1 MAYTAQSSAAAL
13 NRAFNKAN
21 ATPTAFAATVAEL
34 TADTRAAANKF
45 DDGTL
50 TDLALSTK
58 ILTNLGILPSTVTEV
73 MALEAA
79 VADYFAANGKENRGF
94 VVLQL
99 AEILSGITEA
109 TNPLFV
115 YYGAAATAW
124 NAEVAASVTD
134 SSDQTLSL
142 TASTTDSLVGGL
154 GADIFAGVNSL
165 LSSAKTMD
173 VTDKIAGGAGNDIF
187 NVAMNTAWSGF
198 TTGTVADVETIAITN
213 SNSAAT
219 TFDASGITGAT
230 TYTLNG
236 ATGGFTSITDIG
248 TGFNTLNI
256 NGQKGA
262 SDSVTLSTA
271 FVNGAAET
279 AVAAVTDAVT
289 VNATDV
295 GATAAVTLTLNSFET
310 VNLNST
316 LSANT
321 GNAVSFSTTGAV
333 SKLNVS
339 GSGKIT
345 IAAVDNE
352 LTAFDASAATGVVTA
367 TLTNVSGVAQLATVL
382 GGTASDVITVDT
394 QDLKS
399 NATISGGAGTADELK
414 ISNSITAGTTT
425 TVEEYVMS
433 GFEKMT
439 IGAITAA
446 STTTFSA
453 VKTTD
458 LATIATGTTTD
469 ANVVFLGLG
478 ANAITFDASGALA
491 TSRSVTSDHTGATT
505 INLKAA
511 GTTALAGT
519 GTDTSATTYSLSD
532 SSSVTLNV
540 NGYVA
545 TGSGVTTVTAPKAT
559 SITVNTSAGFD
570 AAGVE
575 KTTFDSI
582 VNAAAAT
589 TFTVTAA
596 GALGADA
603 KITAPEATTGTVTY
617 TNATT
622 AGELFLDTAKL
633 QNLTVTTANTLDLDD
648 GSALTKLQTL
658 NIAANKGTTTFADA
672 LADIS
677 TITVS
682 GTGVTSG
689 SQSAIVLG
697 DLGEN
702 NNGYDLTLTATGL
715 KGSTASNTVT
725 TNGLYV
731 GNVVTTKGYNATF
744 NLTGVTGSVRIG
756 TISDATGTAKNV
768 SVVAPAIGGTLAVGD
783 IVASGDVV
791 VNAAGADDASLGTV
805 TGGTVNVDISGTAYP
820 STVGNITA
828 GTSATVKYYGLSDNT
843 QTIAGSATST
853 ALAVNVTGGSLVDT
867 ITLAVGAA
875 QTSMTVTGDLGAS
888 TDSVI
893 VNAGTQSV
901 TKTISLAGLLN
912 YDASTIT
919 GSVGKETIVGGAGA
933 DKIVGGKGQDTLT
946 GGDGKDSFSFTGGD
960 SSVLAPDTI
969 TDFKSGDEIQIGM
982 SGDITTLKGAQT
994 VAAGTT
1000 LATIDSYGVAT
1011 FANMTTA
1018 PATLSAAVTAIE
1030 GAVSDT
1036 AGTWAFFTYSGDT
1049 YIFIESGTGASITDD
1064 IVVKLTGVVLPNAA
1078 LVDANTSSSFTGLSG
1093 FGA

>member
-1 MAYTAQSSAAAL
+1 MSNTKAAAL
-13 NRAFNKAN
+13 NRAFNN
-21 ATPTAFAATVAEL
+21 ADATVAALATTAADL
-34 TADTRAAANKF
+34 TADQIAAANKF
-45 DDGTL
+45 DVPAL
-50 TDLALSTK
+50 TDAALAK
-58 ILTNLGILPSTVTEV
+58 QVMTNMGFLPSTVAAITQ
-73 MALEAA
+73 LEIELAA
-79 VADYFAANGKENRGF
+79 YFGGMGKGNRGF

-99 AEILSGITEA
+99 SDILSTLTADA
-109 TNPLFV
+109 T
-115 YYGAAATAW
+115 YGAIATAW
-124 NAEVAASVTD
+124 NTEIAASTVAST
-134 SSDQTLSL
+134 DQTLSL
-142 TASTTDSLVGGL
+142 TSSTTDSLVGGL
-154 GADIFAGVNSL
+154 GADIFSGVNSL
-165 LSSAKTMD
+165 LATAKTMD
-173 VTDKIAGGAGNDIF
+173 VTDKIAGGAGDDTF
-187 NVAMNTAWSGF
+187 NVAMSTAWSGF
-198 TTGTVADVETIAITN
+198 TTGTVADVETIALTN
-213 SNSAAT
+213 NNSVAT

-248 TGFNTLNI
+248 TGFKTLNI

-271 FVNGAAET
+271 FINGAAET

-339 GSGKIT
+339 GAGKIT

-352 LTAFDASAATGVVTA
+352 LTAFDASAASGVVTA

-425 TVEEYVMS
+425 TVEEYVMT

-453 VKTTD
+453 IKTTD

-469 ANVVFLGLG
+469 ANLVFLGLG
-478 ANAITFDASGALA
+478 ANAITFEASGALA
-491 TSRSVTSDHTGATT
+491 TTRSVTSDNTGATT
-505 INLKAA
+505 VNLKAA
-511 GTTALAGT
+511 GTAALAGT
-519 GTDTSATTYSLSD
+519 GSDTSATTYSLSD
-532 SSSVTLNV
+532 SSSLTLNV
-540 NGYVA
+540 SGFVS
-545 TGSGVTTVTAPKAT
+545 TTSGVTTVTAPKAT
-559 SITVNTSAGFD
+559 SINVNTTAGFN

-575 KTTFDSI
+575 QTTFNST
-582 VNAAAAT
+582 VNAATAKS
-589 TFTVTAA
+589 FEVTAA
-596 GALGADA
+596 GALGSAA
-603 KITAPEATTGTVTY
+603 QVTAPLAKTGTVTY

-622 AGELFLDTAKL
+622 AGELFLDTAAL

-648 GSALTKLQTL
+648 GAALAKLQTL
-658 NIAANKGTTTFADA
+658 NIAANKGTTSLNMA
-672 LADIS
+672 LADIA

-682 GTGVTSG
+682 GTGTTSG
-689 SQSAIVLG
+689 SQSAIILNNLG
-697 DLGEN
+697 DN
-702 NNGYDLTLTATGL
+702 NNGYDLTLNATGL

-756 TISDATGTAKNV
+756 TISDATDTAKNV
-768 SVVAPAIGGTLAVGD
+768 SVVAPAIGGTLEIGT

-791 VNAAGADDASLGTV
+791 VNAAGSDDASLGAI

-820 STVGNITA
+820 STVGQITA

-867 ITLAVGAA
+867 ITLSAGMS

-893 VNAGTQSV
+893 VNANTSI

-912 YDASTIT
+912 YDASIIT
-919 GSVGKETIVGGAGA
+919 GGSGKDTIIGGSGADIIRAGA
-933 DKIVGGKGQDTLT
+933 GQDTLT
-946 GGDGKDSFSFTGGD
+946 GGDGKDSFLFNIGD
-960 SSVLAPDTI
+960 SSVLTPDTI
-969 TDFKSGDEIQIGM
+969 TDFKSGDEIQIGFG
-982 SGDITTLKGAQT
+982 GDITTLKGAQT

-1000 LATIDSYGVAT
+1000 LATIDSLGVAT
-1011 FANMTTA
+1011 FANMTTT
-1018 PATLSAAVTAIE
+1018 PANLSAAVTAIE
-1030 GAVSDT
+1030 GAVADT
-1036 AGTWAFFTYSGDT
+1036 AGTWAFFSFSGVTYM
-1049 YIFIESGTGASITDD
+1049 FIESGIAGSITND
-1064 IVVKLTGVVLPNAA
+1064 VVVALTGVVLPNAT
-1078 LVDANTSSSFTGLSG
+1078 LVDANTSTSFTGLSG
-1093 FGA
+1093 FSA